1 MSGVRAQ
8 SSDSPALAGPA
19 ERARLSAAPIS
30 IRYGAYATAIL
41 MIAYTFSFLDRQIL
55 NLMVGPIEK
64 SLGISDAQFALLTGG
79 AFGIFYTVM
88 GLPLGWMADR
98 LNRKWIVS
106 IGIACWSLMTASCG
120 LARSFSHLM
129 LARIGVGVGEA
140 SLSPSA
146 YSMLS
151 DYFDKARLPR
161 AMSFYTCGIFI
172 GAGLATI
179 LGGAVVTAVEHTPL
193 VALAAFGITR
203 SWQVVFVLVGLPG
216 LGLALWLST
225 LREPVRREQGADSAP
240 VARASGGIVT
250 GLGELGAF
258 LSRYP
263 WMSVSLFLGSALF
276 SILGYADAWYP
287 ELFIRTWG
295 WTAAHSG
302 WVNGTAS
309 LTAGPLGLLFAGW
322 CSSRLIAAG
331 RVDACLRLTALG
343 AIGITLPAI
352 AMPLAPTPLSMALLL
367 LPLKF
372 FVGFPPVLIPSAIHM
387 ASPNRLRGQLG
398 ALFLFTVGIIG
409 VPSGPILPA
418 LVTDYVF
425 KNPHD
430 LRYALAVSTGMV
442 GPLAF
447 ILLWVGLGQY
457 RRCFDEMARLA
468 ADGSPQLGTV

>member
-1 MSGVRAQ
+1 MSGIRAET
-8 SSDSPALAGPA
+8 SDSQPLEGAARQARPA
-19 ERARLSAAPIS
+19 AAPINV
-30 IRYGAYATAIL
+30 RYGVYATAIL

-55 NLMVGPIEK
+55 NLMVGPIER
-64 SLGISDAQFALLTGG
+64 SLGIDDAQFALLTGG

-98 LNRKWIVS
+98 FNRKWIVA
-106 IGIACWSLMTASCG
+106 IGIACWSVMTASCG
-120 LARSFSHLM
+120 FARSFGHLM

-140 SLSPSA
+140 TLSPSA

-161 AMSFYTCGIFI
+161 AMSVYTCGIFI

-179 LGGAVVTAVEHTPL
+179 LGGAVVTAVEHSPL
-193 VALAAFGITR
+193 IGLASFGITW
-203 SWQVVFVLVGLPG
+203 SWQVVFLVVGLPG
-216 LGLALWLST
+216 LLLALWLAT
-225 LREPVRREQGADSAP
+225 LREPVRREQGAGSAAI
-240 VARASGGIVT
+240 ARASGGILQ
-250 GLGELGAF
+250 GLRQLAAF
-258 LSRYP
+258 LARYP
-263 WMSVSLFLGSALF
+263 LMSVSLFLGSALF

-295 WTAAHSG
+295 WSAAHSG

-409 VPSGPILPA
+409 VSSGPILPA
-418 LVTDYVF
+418 LFTDYVF
-425 KNPHD
+425 KNPGD

-447 ILLWVGLGQY
+447 VLLWVGLGQY
-457 RRCFDEMARLA
+457 RRCFDEMAR
-468 ADGSPQLGTV
+468 GVT